1 VPVEAPTRVVVTSEP
16 GTPGRRS
23 RWRPYALAGAVGGL
37 AALVL
42 GAIALATGVVD
53 GKTTR
58 VVEQG
63 SSRPAVLTS
72 RPGHTLDARAIY
84 AADSPGVAF
93 VQSSGITTST
103 PFGSTQGV
111 ATGSGFVVDR
121 QGDILT
127 NAHVVSGARRVTV
140 RFGGSGTE
148 VPATVAGVD
157 ASNDLAVLH
166 VDPSKVALHPL
177 PLGDSLRA
185 HVGDPVVAIGNPFGY
200 DRTITG
206 GIVSALQRHI
216 TAPNG
221 FTIDHVIQT
230 DAAINPGNSGGPLI
244 NSSGRVIGIN
254 SQIATGGGGDANV
267 GIGFAVPIATAKSEL
282 PTLERGGTVRHPF
295 LGVETVS
302 GRHGALIRRVE
313 PGSPAA
319 GAGLRRGYVIVSL
332 DGKSIGDPDALTT
345 AVSAHDP
352 GDSVSVGYVRNGT
365 HHTAS
370 VKLGTRPNQLT
381 GG

>member
-1 VPVEAPTRVVVTSEP
+1 MDRLEVMTVPLEAPSRVV
-16 GTPGRRS
+16 GT

-42 GAIALATGVVD
+42 GAIALATGLVD
-53 GKTTR
+53 GNTTR

-63 SSRPAVLTS
+63 SSRPTVLATT
-72 RPGHTLDARAIY
+72 PGRALDARAIY

-93 VQSSGITTST
+93 VQSSGITTDT

-111 ATGSGFVVDR
+111 ASGSGFVVDR

-127 NAHVVSGARRVTV
+127 NAHVVSGARQVTV

-148 VPATVAGVD
+148 VPAQVAGLD
-157 ASNDLAVLH
+157 ASNDLSVLH
-166 VDPSKVALHPL
+166 VDPSRVALHPL
-177 PLGDSLRA
+177 PLGDSARA
-185 HVGDPVVAIGNPFGY
+185 HVGDQVAAIGNPFGF
-200 DRTITG
+200 DRTITA

-216 TAPNG
+216 TSPNG

-254 SQIATGGGGDANV
+254 SQIATGGSGDANV
-267 GIGFAVPIATAKSEL
+267 GIGFAIPIATAKREL
-282 PTLERGGTVRHPF
+282 PALERGGTVRHPF
-295 LGVETVS
+295 LGVEAAS
-302 GRHGALIRRVE
+302 GRHGAVIRQVE
-313 PGSPAA
+313 PSSPAA
-319 GAGLRRGYVIVSL
+319 KAGLRRGDVIVSL
-332 DGKSIGDPDALTT
+332 DGESIGDPDALTS
-345 AVSAHDP
+345 AVAAHDP
-352 GDSVSVGYVRNGT
+352 GDGVSVGYVRNGT

-370 VKLGTRPNQLT
+370 VKLGTRPNQLP